1 MLGKVKEFFVR
12 LFNKAIRLFRDFI
25 RKAFTVSSQ
34 IVIGELKDFALEV
47 VKELDAKR
55 LSNEKKRQEAFER
68 IKEEALRRGLKV
80 RDSLIYTLIELA
92 VQCLK
97 NKLEGKGK

>member
-1 MLGKVKEFFVR
+1 MFEKVKLFFVG
-12 LFNKAIRLFRDFI
+12 LFNKAIRAFKQFLS
-25 RKAFTVSSQ
+25 KVFTVSSQ

-47 VKELDAKR
+47 VKELDVKR

-68 IKEEALRRGLKV
+68 IKAEAVKRGLKV

-92 VQCLK
+92 VQWLK
-97 NKLEGKGK
+97 NESEGKQE